1 MSNHFSAAIPK
12 LPGGAPRLDL
22 TDPFVLASP
31 ESAQPDAIG
40 TPTAQAPSELRIDS
54 QAAVAELSGRR
65 SECALLDGL
74 IAAVRRGESRALVL
88 RGEPG
93 VGKTALLAYLVAAA
107 SDLTVIRSAGLE
119 SEMEFAFAGFQQLFG
134 AWALARAEQ
143 LAAPQRNALRRAFGL
158 IDGPAPEVF
167 LVGLAALSL
176 LSQMAEECPVVCLVD
191 DMQWLDREPV
201 SVLSFVARRLAAE
214 PIAMLFSVR
223 DPSPEQELDG
233 LPDLALTGLGDSDA
247 RQLLETAIPGGL
259 DEQVRERIVAETR
272 GNPLAPLELPRGLT
286 PAELAGGFGLPD
298 ARELSGRIERSFLR
312 RVQSLPRRARRRKSP
327 A

>member
-1 MSNHFSAAIPK
+1 A
-12 LPGGAPRLDL
+12 
-22 TDPFVLASP
+22 
-31 ESAQPDAIG
+31 
-40 TPTAQAPSELRIDS
+40 
-54 QAAVAELSGRR
+54 AAVAEFSGRR

-93 VGKTALLAYLVAAA
+93 VGKTTLLAYLVATA
-107 SDLTVIRSAGLE
+107 SDLTGIRAVGVE
-119 SEMEFAFAGFQQLFG
+119 AEMEFAFAGLPPMFG
-134 AWALARAEQ
+134 SWAPARAAQ
-143 LAAPQRNALRRAFGL
+143 LAAPQGHALRRAFGL

-176 LSQMAEECPVVCLVD
+176 LSQVAEECPVVCLVD
-191 DMQWLDREPV
+191 DMQWLDRESV

-223 DPSPEQELDG
+223 DPSPEQELAG
-233 LPDLALTGLGDSDA
+233 LPDLDVAGLGDSDA
-247 RQLLETAIPGGL
+247 GQLLEAAIPGGL

-272 GNPLAPLELPRGLT
+272 GNPLALLELPRGLT

-312 RVQSLPRRARRRKSP
+312 RVQSL
-327 A
+327 